1 MESPQQRA
9 KILEAYNS
17 HIDKEQSTFFHF
29 RLSTDDMEVEDSLM
43 LPPGDCDALQ
53 PLQCPNSLLNNLEC
67 KWRRLPNDMSNKPF
81 PQRVGRLCLAA
92 RLYECDREQCLEMK
106 AKMEHSAPP
115 CTWKNFREWALT
127 AMSCQQSFS
136 FDAKQLV
143 AHTHLVNA
151 VYGCCKLVQELS
163 EDRLPE
169 EDRFDLH
176 TYFETKGL
184 RPERTRIDLAG
195 VRNVI
200 FWMLTIQQENGF
212 TPKLVGIRT
221 WDNHFLSR
229 DVILP
234 EVRKALMELQTMHI
248 CKNRLW
254 NLVDL
259 SDQRQFDLPAVVDA
273 LRSHPSISHDDK
285 HKLCT
290 QTKCQR
296 ANINSEGMT
305 QLCKCTQKPC
315 PQTTLDLDHY
325 LIPAVNRKERTAW
338 LMDKSGL
345 VGANQSYIAIS
356 HVWSDRTGAGKT
368 PGTLKNCLFE
378 YFARVTKVI
387 DSTCE
392 GIWWDTISIPRD
404 SDAKNNALN
413 VMHTNYSNAK
423 YTIVHDLFLLDQ
435 QWTSKESA
443 CLALVL
449 SPWFTRGWTALEL
462 AMSINEVKVLFKG
475 PDPNTP
481 DIRDL
486 QNDLLADGPGTSSRA
501 HWLATCLIKRLRK
514 PIENLSDLLAILRPR
529 STSWIR
535 DRTIISAL
543 LARVPNLNSKLSES
557 EITQDILKHLGSLP
571 HTSLLHGRPTMTD
584 FDGFSWCP
592 AILDELPIDTRRDG
606 VNEDHI
612 LDIHPDGS
620 ITGYWYARAVSGTD
634 IRLQRLRPDKSDV
647 SGVVKIE
654 TTLQLAWEKCLI
666 LYPSIDSKGPALLV
680 TAIESSTGGDD
691 ELFLDCR
698 YVGTIRDS
706 WTRWRCGIP
715 PFDWTHSSINKFG
728 NYDYYKKDRDD
739 NIFLRIQI
747 RLGRDA
753 GKEGE
758 DAFDLLTK
766 AFTQNWKHANRY
778 ANEGDKLDPY

>member
-1 MESPQQRA
+1 MESSQQRA
-9 KILEAYNS
+9 DILKAYYS
-17 HIDKEQSTFFHF
+17 HINNEQHTLSHF
-29 RLSTDDMEVEDSLM
+29 PSVWHEMKVDDSLI
-43 LPPGDCDALQ
+43 LPRKDCDAQ
-53 PLQCPNSLLNNLEC
+53 PLQCPNSLLNNLEY
-67 KWRRLPNDMSNKPF
+67 KWRKIPTDSRGGLPL
-81 PQRVGRLCLAA
+81 PQQVARLCLAT
-92 RLYECDREQCLEMK
+92 RLYECDREQCLKMK

-115 CTWKNFREWALT
+115 CTWKNFRDWALT

-136 FDAKQLV
+136 VDAKQSV

-151 VYGCCKLVQELS
+151 VYGCCRLVQGLTGLRIAGR
-163 EDRLPE
+163 DN
-169 EDRFDLH
+169 FDHH
-176 TYFETKGL
+176 TYFEQEGMT
-184 RPERTRIDLAG
+184 PERTQINLTSAS
-195 VRNVI
+195 NVI
-200 FWMLTIQQENGF
+200 FWMWTIQQENGF
-212 TPKLVGIRT
+212 TPKLGGIGT
-221 WDNHFLSR
+221 WDNCVLSR
-229 DVILP
+229 DFILP

-254 NLVDL
+254 NMVNLL
-259 SDQRQFDLPAVVDA
+259 ERRQFDLPAVVDA
-273 LRSHPSISHDDK
+273 LRSHPSIRHDDN

-290 QTKCQR
+290 QTKCQP

-305 QLCKCTQKPC
+305 QLCKCMQKPC
-315 PQTTLDLDHY
+315 PQTTLDLDHH

-356 HVWSDRTGAGKT
+356 HVWSDGTGAGKT
-368 PGTLKNCLFE
+368 PGTLKDCLFE
-378 YFARVTKVI
+378 YFARVTKRI

-413 VMHTNYSNAK
+413 VMHTIYSNAK
-423 YTIVHDLFLLDQ
+423 YTIVHDLFLLEQ

-443 CLALVL
+443 CLALIL

-475 PDPNTP
+475 PDPNKP

-486 QNDLLADGPGTSSRA
+486 ENDLLADGPGTSSRA

-514 PIENLSDLLAILRPR
+514 PVENLSDLLAILRPR

-557 EITQDILKHLGSLP
+557 EITQDILKHIGRLS
-571 HTSLLHGRPTMTD
+571 HASLLHGRPTMTD

-606 VNEDHI
+606 VNEDQI

-620 ITGYWYARAVSGTD
+620 ITGYWYARHVTGSD
-634 IRLQRLRPDKSDV
+634 VRLQKLRPDKSDI
-647 SGVVKIE
+647 SGIVKIE
-654 TTLQLAWEKCLI
+654 TTLQVVWEKCLI
-666 LYPSIDSKGPALLV
+666 LYPTIASQGPALLV
-680 TAIESSTGGDD
+680 TTIEISTGADK
-691 ELFLDCR
+691 EVLLDCR
-698 YVGTIRDS
+698 YVGTVHDDS
-706 WTRWRCGIP
+706 RVEQRHGV
-715 PFDWTHSSINKFG
+715 S
-728 NYDYYKKDRDD
+728 
-739 NIFLRIQI
+739 
-747 RLGRDA
+747 
-753 GKEGE
+753 
-758 DAFDLLTK
+758 
-766 AFTQNWKHANRY
+766 
-778 ANEGDKLDPY
+778 